1 MTYKQLIE
9 TLEMAAKY
17 DGGLDHEC
25 FEMWAEH
32 DEHGIRF
39 NQTPTAD
46 ELRKL
51 SKMGWNIGCDALYN
65 EEKFEKWEHCDT
77 LTDEELIDLFE
88 EYSRSIFTFE

>member
-1 MTYKQLIE
+1 MTYRQLIE
-9 TLEMAAKY
+9 TLEIAAKY

-32 DEHGIRF
+32 DRHGIIFR
-39 NQTPTAD
+39 QAPTAN

-51 SKMGWNIGCDALYN
+51 SKMGWLIGCYDCNN
-65 EEKFEKWEHCDT
+65 EKLEKWEHCDT

-88 EYSRSIFTFE
+88 ECERSIFTFE